1 MVNLALPLTRLRSD
15 RRTMFG
21 RTPIIAAGLLLLTSA
36 ALAETVPKPRPK
48 PSARAAVQTVGIP
61 IPRPNPHRAKPQT
74 QAKGTSNNAP
84 GAWPAATPAEAL
96 ASCRDALAGLDIG
109 FKPLPPIGTD
119 NGCGIAAPI
128 EVSSIAGVTL
138 KPPAIINCA
147 AAKAMS
153 AWVSGNV
160 QPAAKRRLKTTV
172 SEIHVAAS
180 YVCRRRNNAA
190 SGKLSEHAKGNA
202 IDMSGF
208 SFAKSDAVAVGGG
221 WGEGLLASIG
231 LSKSGPFLND
241 IRAGAC
247 THFTTVLGPGSDRY
261 HGDHFHVDVIVRRG
275 GYRICK

>member
-1 MVNLALPLTRLRSD
+1 MSGCTS
-15 RRTMFG
+15 
-21 RTPIIAAGLLLLTSA
+21 IIAAGLLLLTSTA
-36 ALAETVPKPRPK
+36 FGETVPKPRLK
-48 PSARAAVQTVGIP
+48 PSVGAPVLTAAIP
-61 IPRPNPHRAKPQT
+61 IPRPNPHRLKPQPQT
-74 QAKGTSNNAP
+74 ADPGSRKPDEAP
-84 GAWPAATPAEAL
+84 
-96 ASCRDALAGLDIG
+96 ASCRDALAGIDIG
-109 FKPLPPIGTD
+109 FKPLPPIGNS

-153 AWVSGNV
+153 EWITGSV

-180 YVCRRRNNAA
+180 YVCRRRNNAS

-202 IDMSGF
+202 VDMSGF
-208 SFAKSDAVAVGGG
+208 AFAKSVAVTVGGG
-221 WGEGLLASIG
+221 WGEGLLASVG
-231 LSKSGPFLND
+231 LSKSGPFMDD
-241 IRAGAC
+241 IREGAC

-261 HGDHFHVDVIVRRG
+261 HGDHLHVDVIVRRG